1 MTILIAFSSLSEL
14 SGNSIFMHR
23 RGRATYDQISAVGV
37 NGNKH
42 AYQLQTGLVSYMIL
56 NLHGN
61 ETCNSC
67 DQRFFFSQHFERKLG
82 KKKNLWHPGYI
93 LIGKK
98 RCTTNSIFL
107 FSGLQKLCRHFDM
120 AVFHFILVRRISI
133 L

>member
-23 RGRATYDQISAVGV
+23 RGRATYNQISAVRV
-37 NGNKH
+37 TGNKH

-67 DQRFFFSQHFERKLG
+67 DQRFFFLSTLREKIRKE
-82 KKKNLWHPGYI
+82 KKPLAPRVYFNW
-93 LIGKK
+93 KK
-98 RCTTNSIFL
+98 EVYN
-107 FSGLQKLCRHFDM
+107 
-120 AVFHFILVRRISI
+120 
-133 L
+133 

>member
-1 MTILIAFSSLSEL
+1 MLIAFSSLSEL

-61 ETCNSC
+61 ETSNSC
-67 DQRFFFSQHFERKLG
+67 DQRFFLSTLREKIRKEKRPLAPCRVYFNW
-82 KKKNLWHPGYI
+82 KKE
-93 LIGKK
+93 
-98 RCTTNSIFL
+98 
-107 FSGLQKLCRHFDM
+107 
-120 AVFHFILVRRISI
+120 V
-133 L
+133 

>member
-23 RGRATYDQISAVGV
+23 RGRATYDQISAVRV

-67 DQRFFFSQHFERKLG
+67 DQRFFSLNTSRENLERKKTSGALQG
-82 KKKNLWHPGYI
+82 
-93 LIGKK
+93 
-98 RCTTNSIFL
+98 IF
-107 FSGLQKLCRHFDM
+107 
-120 AVFHFILVRRISI
+120 
-133 L
+133 